1 MIYSDRK
8 EISGFWNQKLEDIY
22 YKKAWKKL
30 KESMRNRIS
39 SSCFLLT
46 FEENN
51 QLVSELKV
59 SEH

>member
-30 KESMRNRIS
+30 KE
-39 SSCFLLT
+39 
-46 FEENN
+46 NN